1 MGGDREPVVGAA
13 AAMRAWL
20 ALLAIVG
27 VVGCDRAPP
36 EPQKDP
42 EAKPVASSAVPA
54 VPAIVARG
62 VRIEKAKA
70 AADAASLVKTER
82 EAARALGRDL
92 VVYVGAPW
100 CEPCQRFHKAAQAG
114 ELDDAF
120 PTLTLLE
127 FDLDV
132 DRDRLVAAGY
142 QSTYIPLF
150 VVPGEDGRA
159 TPKRFE
165 GSEKGEGAVA
175 KITPRLRTLLA
186 R

>member
-13 AAMRAWL
+13 AVRSPL
-20 ALLAIVG
+20 ALLAAAALTA
-27 VVGCDRAPP
+27 CDRAPP
-36 EPQKDP
+36 DVQKDP
-42 EAKPVASSAVPA
+42 VAKPEAPA

-62 VRIEKAKA
+62 VRLEKAKA
-70 AADAASLVKTER
+70 GADAATLVRTER
-82 EAARALGRDL
+82 DAARALGREL

-100 CEPCQRFHKAAQAG
+100 CEPCQRFHEAAQAG
-114 ELDDAF
+114 ELDEAF

-150 VVPGEDGRA
+150 VLPGEDGRA

-165 GSEKGEGAVA
+165 GSEKGSGAVA
-175 KITPRLRTLLA
+175 RITPRLRTLLA